1 MSLPLKDL
9 GRIGVSTNA
18 HKVLT
23 RVARRDGVTLQ
34 KLAREVLEAYVQ
46 KAIHDAKL
54 VLGQDADNP
63 SETESDGA
71 ATEDHGAARR
81 APR

>member
-9 GRIGVSTNA
+9 GRIGVSPNA

-23 RVARRDGVTLQ
+23 RIAHKEGMTLQ
-34 KLAREVLEAYVQ
+34 KLARDVLEAYVR

-63 SETESDGA
+63 SDTEPDGEL
-71 ATEDHGAARR
+71 TEAHGRGR
-81 APR
+81 SGVR

>member
-9 GRIGVSTNA
+9 GRIAVTPTA
-18 HKVLT
+18 HKVL
-23 RVARRDGVTLQ
+23 ARIARKDGVTLQ
-34 KLAREVLEAYVQ
+34 GLARDVLEAYVQ

-63 SETESDGA
+63 SATESHGA
-71 ATEDHGAARR
+71 AAEDHGR
-81 APR
+81 PRSGPR